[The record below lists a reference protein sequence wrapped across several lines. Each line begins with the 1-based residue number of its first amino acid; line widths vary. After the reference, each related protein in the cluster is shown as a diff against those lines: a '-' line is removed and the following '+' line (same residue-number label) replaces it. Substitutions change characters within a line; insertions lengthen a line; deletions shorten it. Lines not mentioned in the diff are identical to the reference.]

1 MSGRN
6 DPSALRWL
14 IGVELSAY
22 RKQAGLTLSE
32 LATATGITKPKLGH
46 MESGRYQQH
55 PDDIATVLCACGAD
69 ERTVDRLASL
79 SGRGDSKSWWA
90 PWAHV
95 VPDWFRT
102 FVGLE
107 GLAESEFMYEP
118 TVLPGLLQ
126 TEEYARAMTSAT
138 ALVRQNH
145 NERFVSF
152 RLARARRLLEPE
164 SLRLH
169 VVVGEAALRLKVGSD
184 ELRKVQYQHL
194 LDLVTRPNITFQ
206 VLQPECGPHDAAG
219 AGQFFVLHF
228 AEARPI
234 AYTELLDGAV
244 YVQDP
249 DDVRTYTLTAENLQ
263 RVALDPAESVD
274 FVKALMS
281 ET

>member
-1 MSGRN
+1 M
-6 DPSALRWL
+6 LR
-14 IGVELSAY
+14 
-22 RKQAGLTLSE
+22 
-32 LATATGITKPKLGH
+32 
-46 MESGRYQQH
+46 
-55 PDDIATVLCACGAD
+55 ACGAD

-79 SGRGDSKSWWA
+79 SGKGDSKSWWA

-95 VPDWFRT
+95 VPDWLKT

-126 TEEYARAMTSAT
+126 TEEYASAMTSAT
-138 ALVRQNH
+138 ALVRENH

-152 RLARARRLLEPE
+152 RLARARRLIEADP
-164 SLRLH
+164 LRLH
-169 VVVGEAALRLKVGSD
+169 VVVGDAALRLRVGSD
-184 ELRKVQYQHL
+184 ELRKAQYEHVL
-194 LDLVTRPNITFQ
+194 ELADRPNITFQ
-206 VLQPECGPHDAAG
+206 VLRPECGPHDAVG
-219 AGQFFVLHF
+219 AGQFFVLYF

-263 RVALDPAESVD
+263 HVALDPAESVE

-281 ET
+281 EM